1 MGFIIKVFLLLVSW
15 MLYILKSIP
24 CTDVIRVGSIPST
37 AGVILGLGRILSCPG
52 AFAFSKGKLKG
63 DFNPV
68 YLTQFVL
75 SFNNYESFFC
85 ASPVL
90 GIKNTAVYIGA
101 PNPCAHRVHLWGEV
115 GTTKERSKVNMM
127 LDGRRVYQEEG
138 LAGRARRCRGHG
150 GRAGVER
157 EEPCCFRAGLQVQ
170 RTPRSLKQ
178 EDRHILGNWGGDGPP
193 IDSSPADTR
202 GHGPPRA
209 EYGGG
214 SLPPVESG
222 PFPVPRV

>member
-37 AGVILGLGRILSCPG
+37 AGVIMGLGRILSCLG

-68 YLTQFVL
+68 CLTQFVL

-85 ASPVL
+85 ASPIL
-90 GIKNTAVYIGA
+90 GIKNTAVHIGA
-101 PNPCAHRVHLWGEV
+101 PSPCAHRVYLWGEV
-115 GTTKERSKVNMM
+115 GTTKERSEVNMM
-127 LDGRRVYQEEG
+127 LDGRRVCQEEG

-150 GRAGVER
+150 GGAGVER
-157 EEPCCFRAGLQVQ
+157 EEPGCFRAGLQVQ
-170 RTPRSLKQ
+170 RTPQIFKAGRQ
-178 EDRHILGNWGGDGPP
+178 THFR
-193 IDSSPADTR
+193 
-202 GHGPPRA
+202 
-209 EYGGG
+209 
-214 SLPPVESG
+214 
-222 PFPVPRV
+222 